1 MSLRERY
8 ERLEERER
16 KLLGILA
23 LVAVVG
29 LLLVVPVAVTA
40 ALHTQRSD
48 NESLREAIQ
57 QVESARPTVEAA
69 REQMRTIEAR
79 YASVAPPLAAYL
91 SKLAAEVEMEI
102 PESQDRQPV
111 PHGKRYE
118 ERSTKIVLRK
128 VGMLKLSRFMEKI
141 AQSGHPIAITQLAIR
156 KRSIE
161 PDSYDADLSVSAF
174 DRKAEKVPAKSGA
187 GGAPA
192 ASARPA
198 GEDEP

>member
-23 LVAVVG
+23 VVAVVG

-40 ALHTQRSD
+40 ALHTERSD
-48 NESLREAIQ
+48 NQSLREAIQ
-57 QVESARPTVEAA
+57 QIEGARPMVEAA

-79 YASVAPPLAAYL
+79 YANVAPPLAAYL

-128 VGMLKLSRFMEKI
+128 VGMLKLAQFMEKI

-161 PDSYDADLSVSAF
+161 PDSYDADLTVSAF
-174 DRKAEKVPAKSGA
+174 DRKAEKVPAKAGA

-192 ASARPA
+192 ASAKPA
-198 GEDEP
+198 AEDAP